1 MLPLSG
7 VRIVAVEQYGAGP
20 FGTQVLA
27 DMGAEVIKIENPRD
41 GGDVGRA
48 VGPYFVAG
56 AERSRASVFFQGL
69 NRNKRSL
76 TLDLA
81 RPEAKAVLHDLVRG
95 ADAVIGNLRGDVP
108 ARLGLTYATL
118 GAVKKSIVCGH
129 LTAYGRDGPRAKWPG
144 YDYLIQAEAG
154 YFSINGEPGA
164 APSRFALSLVDLMT
178 GVELG
183 LAVCAGIIRARATG
197 EGGDIDVSLF
207 DVGLANLNYLAHWH
221 LNAGHVQGQE
231 KRSAHPSLT
240 PCQLYRTADGW
251 IYIMANKEKFW
262 PPLCAAL
269 GVPELARDPRFADF
283 KVRLANRDALTALL
297 DEAFQRRTT
306 ADWLALLVGTVPAA
320 PVLDIAQALA
330 SPFVAG
336 TDRIQDVALPEG
348 PTVRLLASPVRSAG
362 DATPA
367 RPAPS
372 LGADTAAILAS
383 LGYDDARVAQLR
395 ASGVI

>member
-48 VGPYFVAG
+48 VGPYFVEG

-81 RPEAKAVLHDLVRG
+81 RPEAKAVLHDLVRD

-129 LTAYGRDGPRAKWPG
+129 LTAYGREGPRAKWPG

-154 YFSINGEPGA
+154 YFSINGEPG
-164 APSRFALSLVDLMT
+164 SCER
-178 GVELG
+178 
-183 LAVCAGIIRARATG
+183 
-197 EGGDIDVSLF
+197 
-207 DVGLANLNYLAHWH
+207 
-221 LNAGHVQGQE
+221 
-231 KRSAHPSLT
+231 
-240 PCQLYRTADGW
+240 
-251 IYIMANKEKFW
+251 KF
-262 PPLCAAL
+262 L
-269 GVPELARDPRFADF
+269 
-283 KVRLANRDALTALL
+283 
-297 DEAFQRRTT
+297 
-306 ADWLALLVGTVPAA
+306 
-320 PVLDIAQALA
+320 
-330 SPFVAG
+330 
-336 TDRIQDVALPEG
+336 
-348 PTVRLLASPVRSAG
+348 
-362 DATPA
+362 
-367 RPAPS
+367 
-372 LGADTAAILAS
+372 
-383 LGYDDARVAQLR
+383 
-395 ASGVI
+395 

>member
-7 VRIVAVEQYGAGP
+7 VRIIAVEQYGAGP
-20 FGTQVLA
+20 FGTQMLA
-27 DMGAEVIKIENPRD
+27 DLGAEVIKIENPRD
-41 GGDVGRA
+41 GGDVARA

-69 NRNKRSL
+69 NRNKRSV

-108 ARLGLTYATL
+108 ARLGLTYASL
-118 GAVKKSIVCGH
+118 GAVKPSIVCGH

-154 YFSINGEPGA
+154 YFSINGEPGS

-178 GVELG
+178 GVALG
-183 LAVCAGIIRARATG
+183 LAVTSGIIRARATG
-197 EGGDIDVSLF
+197 TGGDVDVSLF

-240 PCQLYRTADGW
+240 PCQLYRTGDGW
-251 IYIMANKEKFW
+251 IYVMANKEKFW
-262 PPLCAAL
+262 PILCGHL

-283 KVRLANRDALTALL
+283 KARLANRDTLTGLL
-297 DEAFQRRTT
+297 DAAFQRRTT
-306 ADWLALLVGTVPAA
+306 AEWLALFAGSVPAA
-320 PVLDIAQALA
+320 PVLDIAAALA
-330 SPFVAG
+330 SPFVTEG
-336 TDRIQDVALPEG
+336 GRIQEVSLPEG
-348 PTVRLLASPVRSAG
+348 PAVRLLACPVRSAG

-367 RPAPS
+367 RAAPS
-372 LGADTAAILAS
+372 LGEDTAAILGA
-383 LGYDDARVAQLR
+383 LGYDEARLAALR
-395 ASGVI
+395 DQGVI